1 MRGGEM
7 KRRGFFGAILA
18 TTAATAVG
26 ARSER
31 QAQKVAPVKKVA
43 PAAERGA
50 YERQVGTLD
59 VETKK
64 GVLIASL
71 PVFGVIM
78 NGAVLRVDKRETLIE
93 GRADR
98 AIARLPGFGEFDVDF
113 RSRGELLD
121 AGTWVTVDGGLHIY
135 LDLTG
140 RSCSI
145 PVVFSV

>member
-1 MRGGEM
+1 M

-31 QAQKVAPVKKVA
+31 QPQKVTPVS
-43 PAAERGA
+43 EGGA
-50 YERQVGTLD
+50 HARQVGTLY

-64 GVLIASL
+64 GVLLASL

-78 NGAVLRVDKRETLIE
+78 NGAVLRCEQRETTIK

-98 AIARLPGFGEFDVDF
+98 AIARLPGFGEFDVLF
-113 RSRGELLD
+113 TSQGEIVE
-121 AGTWVTVDGGLHIY
+121 AGRWITVNGGLHIS

-140 RSCSI
+140 GPSSI
-145 PVVFSV
+145 PVAFSG

>member
-1 MRGGEM
+1 M

-31 QAQKVAPVKKVA
+31 QPQKVTPASERVA
-43 PAAERGA
+43 H
-50 YERQVGTLD
+50 ERQVGTLD